1 MDFLLNMIL
10 LNLLI
15 LLPVRSLKSI
25 IESELSQIS
34 ELSSSVVIEEMMRH
48 LSRIF
53 TIMLSHMII
62 RKLLDRL

>member
-1 MDFLLNMIL
+1 MAFLLNMIL

-15 LLPVRSLKSI
+15 LLPVRSLKSS

-34 ELSSSVVIEEMMRH
+34 ELSSSVIIEEMTRH

-53 TIMLSHMII
+53 YNYVIPY
-62 RKLLDRL
+62 DN